1 MSSRRDYKSVAT
13 GPRRQ
18 RARRHGLL
26 VITLVLIGLFGGL
39 LAYIKGDRTKPA
51 PVVAVAPPTPAQP
64 AVAPPAPQPK
74 TVVAP
79 VAEPTPV
86 KPKYDFY
93 TELPKRQIDV
103 HEPVN
108 PKPAAPATPART
120 QPATDPLRKPAAPRK
135 SPATPIIATA
145 NTKPDASP
153 PMAKPAAKSADAASK
168 PTAKLTDTKS
178 AAKPT
183 DAKSAA
189 KPADVASRPT
199 AKLTNTKPT
208 NVQST
213 PGAMSTRMAQP
224 PRPLTDNGSKVV
236 VKTER
241 AP

>member
-51 PVVAVAPPTPAQP
+51 PVAAVAPPTPAQP
-64 AVAPPAPQPK
+64 AVAPPPPPK

-93 TELPKRQIDV
+93 TELPKRQIDI

-108 PKPAAPATPART
+108 PKPAVPATPART

-135 SPATPIIATA
+135 GPATPIIATA

-153 PMAKPAAKSADAASK
+153 PMAKPAAKSTDAASR
-168 PTAKLTDTKS
+168 P

-183 DAKSAA
+183 DAKPAA
-189 KPADVASRPT
+189 KPTDAASRPA
-199 AKLTNTKPT
+199 AKPTDTKPT

-213 PGAMSTRMAQP
+213 PGAMSARMAQP